1 MAEHGHDEQQVED
14 QQIWDERYRSAPAL
28 WSGHPNT
35 QLVAEAAALPA
46 GRALDAGAGE
56 GADALWLAERGWQVT
71 AVDLS
76 PVALDRAAAEAARR
90 GLVDRVR
97 WVQADL
103 GAWEP
108 PVAAF
113 DLVSAQF
120 LHPTAAVRDALY
132 ARLAAAVAPGGT
144 LLVVNHDPSDLALGI
159 RHDARPEY
167 FASAAELAALLDP
180 AEWEIQVAEAR
191 PRDARSHEGGVHH
204 VADAVLR
211 ARRRT

>member
-1 MAEHGHDEQQVED
+1 MAEHGHDQQQVGD
-14 QQIWDERYRSAPAL
+14 QQIWDERYRSAPAI

-35 QLVAEAAALPA
+35 QLVAEAADLPP

-56 GADALWLAERGWQVT
+56 GADALWLAEHGWRVT

-76 PVALDRAAAEAARR
+76 QVALDRAAAEAARR
-90 GLVDRVR
+90 GLADRVR
-97 WVQADL
+97 CVQADL

-144 LLVVNHDPSDLALGI
+144 LLLVG
-159 RHDARPEY
+159 HDAGDLRSGLRRPHGGDRY
-167 FASAAELAALLDP
+167 VGADVLAGALDP
-180 AEWEIQVAEAR
+180 ARWEVLVAEAR
-191 PRDARSHEGGVHH
+191 PRTAVHDGEEH
-204 VADAVLR
+204 QIADAVLR
-211 ARRRT
+211 ARRRD